1 VIYLVL
7 FFLAVL
13 LFLIGNIFGKLQE
26 RYAPVSNGLDTIE
39 ILSFDE
45 ES

>member
-1 VIYLVL
+1 MIYLVL
-7 FFLAVL
+7 LFLAVL
-13 LFLIGNIFGKLQE
+13 LFIIGNIFGKLQE
-26 RYAPVSNGLDTIE
+26 RYASVSNGLDTIE

>member
-1 VIYLVL
+1 MIYLVL
-7 FFLAVL
+7 LFLAVL
-13 LFLIGNIFGKLQE
+13 LFIIGNIFGRLQE
-26 RYAPVSNGLDTIE
+26 RYGLVSDSFDTIE